1 MDSLS
6 KIGGLSLNVM
16 CNVIFGLF
24 VYSGG
29 LYNYIDVMLL
39 RVFMYNIVVL
49 LMFFSINF
57 YEFSENYFL
66 KIFKFMEQDFLVWY
80 VIQ

>member
-39 RVFMYNIVVL
+39 RVFIIL
-49 LMFFSINF
+49 CIIMFFSINF

-66 KIFKFMEQDFLVWY
+66 KIFKFME
-80 VIQ
+80 